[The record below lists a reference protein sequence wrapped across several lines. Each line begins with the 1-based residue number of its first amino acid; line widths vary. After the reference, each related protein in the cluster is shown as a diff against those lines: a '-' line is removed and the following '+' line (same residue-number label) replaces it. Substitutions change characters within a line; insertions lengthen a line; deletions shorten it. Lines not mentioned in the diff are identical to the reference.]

1 MGEENLDLAF
11 WKSTSAGVG
20 GVRFN
25 GVGRI
30 ADVHVSGI
38 VGISSVLFEKTG
50 TVSL

>member
-1 MGEENLDLAF
+1 MGENDLDLAF
-11 WKSTSAGVG
+11 WKSTSGGVG

-30 ADVHVSGI
+30 VDVHISSI